1 MARRGICPVQPQS
14 GSGAFARRK
23 RNRSTR
29 SIRSNNTPPRSKL
42 TYRSGAPLRE
52 TAFES
57 GDRVFAFSIA
67 AVAGETYINIYGRD
81 ISREHAAKQELAEK
95 DAQLWVALDN
105 LPGGTALYDRDLN
118 YVLFNAQYSQLC
130 EFPDGLVKVGVLD
143 DPASR

>member
-1 MARRGICPVQPQS
+1 MPNLATIRERRLRKTKAQPIDEIDTLEQC
-14 GSGAFARRK
+14 AAAIEAAYA
-23 RNRSTR
+23 N
-29 SIRSNNTPPRSKL
+29 
-42 TYRSGAPLRE
+42 GAPLRA

-67 AVAGETYINIYGRD
+67 AVTGETYINICGRD

-95 DAQLWVALDN
+95 GAQLWVALDN
-105 LPGGTALYDRDLN
+105 RPGGMLLADRDLN
-118 YVLFNAQYSQLC
+118 YVLFNAQCSELC

>member
-1 MARRGICPVQPQS
+1 MPSPATVRERRLRKTKAQPIDEIDTLEQHAAAIEAAY
-14 GSGAFARRK
+14 G
-23 RNRSTR
+23 N
-29 SIRSNNTPPRSKL
+29 
-42 TYRSGAPLRE
+42 GAPLRE

-67 AVAGETYINIYGRD
+67 AVTGETTINICGRD